1 MKKDKTEIGLKV
13 KFYNWAVK
21 NGLDLKN
28 LEVENLD
35 FDFPNVQKSNFK
47 SRSKEI
53 KEKYNHRFNFPVES
67 QFKGFAALERF
78 ILERI

>member
-1 MKKDKTEIGLKV
+1 MKKDKKEIRLKM

-35 FDFPNVQKSNFK
+35 FEVSTIEKSNLK

-67 QFKGFAALERF
+67 TFKGFATLERF